1 MINKRLKWKVF
12 EVLGIPV
19 PWVGCASH
27 DTSQPETLR
36 VLAHGSST
44 FRGVSLPASSLLEQ
58 ICCLSGLLPLKGDFS
73 SIKHLHFYSCS
84 SSSAPPSPG
93 NSISESQQLSPTAS
107 DS

>member
-19 PWVGCASH
+19 PWVGCASR

-44 FRGVSLPASSLLEQ
+44 FRGVSLPA
-58 ICCLSGLLPLKGDFS
+58 
-73 SIKHLHFYSCS
+73 
-84 SSSAPPSPG
+84 
-93 NSISESQQLSPTAS
+93 
-107 DS
+107 